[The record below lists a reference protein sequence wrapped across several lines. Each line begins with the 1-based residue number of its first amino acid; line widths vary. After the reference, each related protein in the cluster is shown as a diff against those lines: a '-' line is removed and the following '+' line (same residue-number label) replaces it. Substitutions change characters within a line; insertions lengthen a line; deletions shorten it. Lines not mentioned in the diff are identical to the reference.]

1 MADDSGMDR
10 AQMWNLLPSGGPP
23 GPPTQP
29 KAPPPGFA
37 KAPPAAFGPPITQKA
52 MPHADVYGREVRVA
66 DGSWAEGKAKG
77 KGKGKNKGKGE
88 RRRPEL
94 PYEQPIAARATGA
107 VNSRAPRWGAGQCA
121 ACGGWYVP
129 RMHAPGGSG
138 FCLSPPHV
146 CLRSQ
151 VVKEES
157 ARSGRPCHVIHEEH
171 KRAYAAQADPPPPWR
186 DEPVDATWPDVL
198 DVANDEA
205 EDLGRVPVVLREA
218 PAFDDSLADAS
229 IGSNSLGVSI
239 GSSGVTGVALSEDS
253 DEEGVLAYAGEQDR
267 RSRSPSPGFTL
278 SEHDKAIH
286 AAKAVALDQIADM
299 IRDWAQDMRDVAA
312 GQVKKL
318 VDTKFPPD
326 LIDSIL
332 HSASALRGKY
342 AHTMSKADKSSED
355 IQESVAVQASNI
367 MREVALM
374 AKKARKRPQGQ
385 KRDRSPSP
393 PMPQRRRSPPARASG
408 SRDIEGCSTHS
419 ATSKAPPAAKEPK
432 TSKKD
437 DRKDG
442 EKQRRRAAE
451 KRRDAQKDR
460 KQSRRKPSPSSPSS
474 TPPREPKKERR
485 HRSPLTPH

>member
-10 AQMWNLLPSGGPP
+10 AQLWNLLPSGGPP
-23 GPPTQP
+23 WPPSQP
-29 KAPPPGFA
+29 KGPPPGFA
-37 KAPPAAFGPPITQKA
+37 KGPPAGFGPPITQKA
-52 MPHADVYGREVRVA
+52 MPQVDVYGREVRVA
-66 DGSWAEGKAKG
+66 EGDWAEGKAKG
-77 KGKGKNKGKGE
+77 KGKGKNKERGE
-88 RRRPEL
+88 RR
-94 PYEQPIAARATGA
+94 T
-107 VNSRAPRWGAGQCA
+107 SRAPRWGAGQCA

-171 KRAYAAQADPPPPWR
+171 KRAFAAQADPPPPWR
-186 DEPVDATWPDVL
+186 DEPGDATWPDDQ
-198 DVANDEA
+198 DVVVDEEGSHRA
-205 EDLGRVPVVLREA
+205 PVVLKEA

-253 DEEGVLAYAGEQDR
+253 DDEGILDYEAEQNR
-267 RSRSPSPGFTL
+267 RSRPPSPGFTL

-286 AAKAVALDQIADM
+286 SAKAVALDQIADM
-299 IRDWAQDMRDVAA
+299 LHVWAQDMRDVAS
-312 GQVKKL
+312 GQVDKL

-326 LIDSIL
+326 LVDSIL

-342 AHTMSKADKSSED
+342 AHVMSKADKNSED
-355 IQESVAVQASNI
+355 IQESVAIQASSV

-393 PMPQRRRSPPARASG
+393 PMSQRRRSPPARASG
-408 SRDIEGCSTHS
+408 SRDIEGRSTHS
-419 ATSKAPPAAKEPK
+419 ATSKAPPAAKEPR

-437 DRKDG
+437 DRKKED
-442 EKQRRRAAE
+442 ERQRMRAAK
-451 KRRDAQKDR
+451 KREDAQEER
-460 KQSRRKPSPSSPSS
+460 KQSRRKPPPSSPSS
-474 TPPREPKKERR
+474 TPPREPKKVRR
-485 HRSPLTPH
+485 PRSPLTPH